1 MNLAGRVTPLVNPE
15 QGRIRPLF
23 VKLGSLG
30 SKQRRANLIIRKGL
44 MVGPKDCVLVNSARM
59 PSNQDAL
66 ESRMRRYFITLTA
79 FVLTAMSLSLSSSS
93 SSQAGTTQD
102 ELKGAFRRPENNGW
116 TFVHLQGTPHQ
127 IGFQNG
133 YLLAPEIDDTLKVT
147 ILEQTHDSKKDWQFF
162 RNAAQTMMWPHI
174 EQEYREELQG
184 ITDGVNAHGGK
195 VDLWDVVALNA
206 AEEWSYYVKEY
217 NGEHGIKSAASRAVP
232 EHCSAFVATGSYTKD
247 GKVVIAHNNWTNY
260 LDGERWTIIFDI
272 VPAKGHRML
281 MDGLPGVIHSADD
294 FVMNTAGII
303 ITETTIGHFY
313 GYDPAGIPEFVR
325 ARKAAQYAASIDD
338 FARIMKEGN
347 NGGYANTW
355 LIADIG
361 KNEIGRLELGL
372 KNVTLERKGDGYFV
386 GSNFPINEN
395 LIRQET
401 DDFDPSDMSESSNA
415 RHVRWEQLMAEHKGR
430 IDLAAA
436 QRFLADHYDTFENKE
451 DPDERTLDGHIDFSP
466 RGDGDW
472 QPPFGMAGA
481 VQNKATDA
489 SLAAEMTLVAAAGHA
504 CGVDF
509 KAADHVRAHP
519 EFAWQKNLQRD
530 MNAYA
535 WTTFT
540 VAK

>member
-1 MNLAGRVTPLVNPE
+1 MHPRWLALAV
-15 QGRIRPLF
+15 
-23 VKLGSLG
+23 
-30 SKQRRANLIIRKGL
+30 
-44 MVGPKDCVLVNSARM
+44 
-59 PSNQDAL
+59 
-66 ESRMRRYFITLTA
+66 
-79 FVLTAMSLSLSSSS
+79 FVLMAIASASSSP
-93 SSQAGTTQD
+93 TRTPED
-102 ELKGAFRRPENNGW
+102 ELKGAFRRPEKNGW
-116 TFVHLQGTPHQ
+116 TFVHLEGTAHE

-133 YLLAPEIDDTLKVT
+133 YLLAPEIADTLKVT
-147 ILEQTHDSKKDWQFF
+147 ILEQTHDSKKDWEFF
-162 RNAAQTMMWPHI
+162 RDAAQTMMWPHI

-217 NGEHGIKSAASRAVP
+217 DREHGIKSAASRAVP
-232 EHCSAFVATGSYTKD
+232 EHCSAFVATGSYTRD

-272 VPAKGHRML
+272 VPTRGKRML

-294 FVMNTAGII
+294 FVMNSAGII
-303 ITETTIGHFY
+303 VTETTIGHFY

-325 ARKAAQYAASIDD
+325 ARKAAQYSLSIDD
-338 FARIMKEGN
+338 FTRIMKQGN

-355 LIADIG
+355 LIADAG
-361 KNEIGRLELGL
+361 RNEIGRLELGL
-372 KNVTLERKGDGYFV
+372 KNVTLERKSDGYFV
-386 GSNFPINEN
+386 GSNFPISEK
-395 LIRQET
+395 LIREET
-401 DDFDPSDMSESSNA
+401 DFDPNDMSESSNA
-415 RHVRWEQLMAEHKGR
+415 RHVRWEQLMAENKGK

-436 QRFLADHYDTFENKE
+436 QRFLADHFDTFENKE
-451 DPDERTLDGHIDFSP
+451 DPDERTLDGHIDLSP

-489 SLAAEMTLVAAAGHA
+489 ALAGHMSLVAAAGHA
-504 CGVDF
+504 CGINF

-535 WTTFT
+535 WTTFS
-540 VAK
+540 VAQ